1 LGQPWSRLMHGTAV
15 SDRGKILAGEGA
27 EGSTLIGAWNW
38 TIGEGGEGSRFRFKV
53 EGVLRSVW
61 LETGLVGEGRHGAK
75 VDLTSAA
82 TSSVI
87 ICKYN
92 STSLDASFH
101 DGKLSLE
108 D

>member
-1 LGQPWSRLMHGTAV
+1 MHGTAV

-82 TSSVI
+82 TSFQYLSVLI
-87 ICKYN
+87 HRLN
-92 STSLDASFH
+92 QLDLVLA
-101 DGKLSLE
+101 
-108 D
+108 